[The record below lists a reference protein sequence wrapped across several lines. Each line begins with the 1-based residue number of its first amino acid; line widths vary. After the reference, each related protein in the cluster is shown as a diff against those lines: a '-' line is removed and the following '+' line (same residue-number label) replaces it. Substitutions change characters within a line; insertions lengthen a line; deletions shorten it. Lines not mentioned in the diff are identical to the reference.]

1 MVVQTEKFLRDNAGQ
16 RPEQASLLS
25 EKARE
30 NSVREKMLRVQL
42 ESLIAEADVWAIGER
57 LPKKSSTPS
66 SIVDEACRYVIE
78 NTFAKLKM
86 LRPFNG
92 DIAREIHALLTVEN
106 DAELDLGELEESNP
120 DAMREVETWVSMNIE
135 FNKPVYLRDI
145 LNHFARRPYGWP
157 EEEVKLLVARLA
169 RKGKFSFSQQNN
181 NIERKQVWELFN
193 NSRRHSELRLH
204 KIRRH
209 DESQIRKAAQTMAE
223 IAQQPFSER
232 EEPAPVEHIR
242 QSSMTGS
249 KS

>member
-1 MVVQTEKFLRDNAGQ
+1 ILIRLPADARTWTDIDLVVQTEKFLRDNAGQ

-92 DIAREIHALLTVEN
+92 DIAREIHALLTV
-106 DAELDLGELEESNP
+106 
-120 DAMREVETWVSMNIE
+120 
-135 FNKPVYLRDI
+135 
-145 LNHFARRPYGWP
+145 
-157 EEEVKLLVARLA
+157 
-169 RKGKFSFSQQNN
+169 
-181 NIERKQVWELFN
+181 
-193 NSRRHSELRLH
+193 
-204 KIRRH
+204 
-209 DESQIRKAAQTMAE
+209 
-223 IAQQPFSER
+223 
-232 EEPAPVEHIR
+232 
-242 QSSMTGS
+242 
-249 KS
+249 